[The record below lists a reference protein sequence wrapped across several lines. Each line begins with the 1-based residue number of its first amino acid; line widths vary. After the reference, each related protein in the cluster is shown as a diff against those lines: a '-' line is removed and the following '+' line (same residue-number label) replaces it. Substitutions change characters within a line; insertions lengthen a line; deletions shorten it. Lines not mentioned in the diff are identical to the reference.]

1 MKERKKKNEEEI
13 MEKGDTNR
21 PTRQAQW
28 TIMAA
33 TSIAAIAVALSA
45 HERQSINHIMFA
57 FKIRI
62 IMFPPI

>member
-1 MKERKKKNEEEI
+1 MREERKKK
-13 MEKGDTNR
+13 KKKFGKR
-21 PTRQAQW
+21 VTRMDQLGNPA
-28 TIMAA
+28 
-33 TSIAAIAVALSA
+33 SAAIAVALSA